1 MTKKKQ
7 PLKEDAALESLSLLK
22 ATLESTADGI
32 LVVNTEGII
41 ASYNQ
46 KFHNMWGIPEQ
57 VLANKEDE
65 KAVSYVLNSLKDPQL
80 FIAKLQELYATPE
93 SNCFD
98 EIELKD
104 GRIFERYS
112 IPQKMGDKIVGRVF
126 SFRDVTE
133 RKSMEQQL
141 LYQATHDSLTD
152 LPNRTLLYDRIT
164 ENIKN
169 AKRHNY
175 IMAVALFDLNRFKGV
190 NDGLGHEAGD
200 LLLQLVAKRMSR
212 TIRETD
218 TLARLG
224 GDEFVLVINELTDQ
238 SEVFPIIERCLSI
251 FNKSFKVHQHSIST
265 SASMGISMFPTHG
278 ATAQELLKYADSA
291 MYHAKNQ
298 GGHKGYQFYGSYMT
312 DKAVETLDL
321 ENDLHNA
328 IQQQQFSLFYQPI
341 LDLKTELVQGAE
353 ALLRW
358 IHPTKGIIGPD
369 KFIPLAEET
378 GLIVPIGAWVLN
390 EVGRQLKEWEAL
402 ELPRFFVSFNVS
414 VQQFKDRNFLGEMEK
429 MISSN
434 KISPK
439 SLEVEITETGLMS
452 NATLFLNSLKW
463 LESKGIALV
472 VDDFGTGYSN
482 LNYLNILP
490 INKLKIDK
498 SFIQD
503 DSGKGHNIALSI
515 LALAKKLKLKVVA
528 EGVETKEQLDF
539 LKKNQCDEVQG
550 YYFSKPIESEHFI
563 VFVKENRML
572 NEKHSN
578 NNQVIA

>member
-1 MTKKKQ
+1 MTKKKP

-46 KFHNMWGIPEQ
+46 KFRNMWGIPEQ

-251 FNKSFKVHQHSIST
+251 FN
-265 SASMGISMFPTHG
+265 
-278 ATAQELLKYADSA
+278 
-291 MYHAKNQ
+291 
-298 GGHKGYQFYGSYMT
+298 
-312 DKAVETLDL
+312 
-321 ENDLHNA
+321 
-328 IQQQQFSLFYQPI
+328 LFIGRI
-341 LDLKTELVQGAE
+341 L
-353 ALLRW
+353 R
-358 IHPTKGIIGPD
+358 
-369 KFIPLAEET
+369 
-378 GLIVPIGAWVLN
+378 
-390 EVGRQLKEWEAL
+390 
-402 ELPRFFVSFNVS
+402 
-414 VQQFKDRNFLGEMEK
+414 
-429 MISSN
+429 
-434 KISPK
+434 
-439 SLEVEITETGLMS
+439 
-452 NATLFLNSLKW
+452 
-463 LESKGIALV
+463 
-472 VDDFGTGYSN
+472 
-482 LNYLNILP
+482 
-490 INKLKIDK
+490 
-498 SFIQD
+498 
-503 DSGKGHNIALSI
+503 
-515 LALAKKLKLKVVA
+515 
-528 EGVETKEQLDF
+528 
-539 LKKNQCDEVQG
+539 
-550 YYFSKPIESEHFI
+550 
-563 VFVKENRML
+563 
-572 NEKHSN
+572 
-578 NNQVIA
+578 

>member
-1 MTKKKQ
+1 
-7 PLKEDAALESLSLLK
+7 
-22 ATLESTADGI
+22 
-32 LVVNTEGII
+32 
-41 ASYNQ
+41 
-46 KFHNMWGIPEQ
+46 
-57 VLANKEDE
+57 
-65 KAVSYVLNSLKDPQL
+65 
-80 FIAKLQELYATPE
+80 
-93 SNCFD
+93 
-98 EIELKD
+98 
-104 GRIFERYS
+104 
-112 IPQKMGDKIVGRVF
+112 
-126 SFRDVTE
+126 
-133 RKSMEQQL
+133 
-141 LYQATHDSLTD
+141 
-152 LPNRTLLYDRIT
+152 
-164 ENIKN
+164 
-169 AKRHNY
+169 
-175 IMAVALFDLNRFKGV
+175 
-190 NDGLGHEAGD
+190 
-200 LLLQLVAKRMSR
+200 
-212 TIRETD
+212 
-218 TLARLG
+218 
-224 GDEFVLVINELTDQ
+224 
-238 SEVFPIIERCLSI
+238 
-251 FNKSFKVHQHSIST
+251 
-265 SASMGISMFPTHG
+265 MFPTHG

-463 LESKGIALV
+463 LESKGISLV

-528 EGVETKEQLDF
+528 EGVKTKEQLDF

-563 VFVKENRML
+563 VF
-572 NEKHSN
+572 S
-578 NNQVIA
+578 